1 MIVCCF
7 QQILK
12 QLSFIQSDKQLMMP
26 EIKVSPAWKASNS
39 GDFDGSNQFPFCIA
53 ACRLNGGTERE
64 IPKWPFVYKCDF
76 ARANEQ
82 SKFALVKSDFSH
94 ICAIPLILIPSL
106 FSSLHFLIRE

>member
-1 MIVCCF
+1 
-7 QQILK
+7 
-12 QLSFIQSDKQLMMP
+12 MP
-26 EIKVSPAWKASNS
+26 EINVSPAWRASNS

-94 ICAIPLILIPSL
+94 ICAHPLI
-106 FSSLHFLIRE
+106 SSLHFLIRE